1 MSSTTIGQEDVASG
15 ASSLGLS
22 AALTGCGLASTEL
35 TLEPGLA
42 SVKNLNLAL
51 GSTSA
56 EEKSLRDAVLAWV
69 GVDDYTENMS
79 GYKRG
84 EAGKVIWSWLG
95 LSGRPVIDLFSTEN
109 QNISI
114 PKRPESP
121 LFSMSTGRPVI
132 DLFSTENQN
141 ISIPKRPESPLFSMS
156 TGRPVI
162 DLFSTEN
169 QNISIPKR
177 PVIDLFST
185 ENQKISIPKRPES
198 PLFSTSTG
206 HEDIAIPKRSEI
218 NLFSTSTG
226 HQNIAPPKRP
236 ESPLFSTSTGH
247 QNIAIP
253 KRSEKNLSSTSTG
266 HQTTGPPKQQVTG
279 LAMSTYPA
287 IDLFSRLEDGFAMSK
302 HQEGEIDVFQNMGI
316 NQIRQD
322 MGWYAKTGPCSSE
335 HLPLH
340 RRHMVSS
347 GQDTIICAQYDA
359 LISELFGDAQ
369 RSKSGSA
376 QPQ

>member
-22 AALTGCGLASTEL
+22 AALTGCGLASGASSLGLSAALTGCGLASGASSLGLSAALTGCGLASTEL
-35 TLEPGLA
+35 SLEPGLA

-79 GYKRG
+79 GYERG

-109 QNISI
+109 QNITI
-114 PKRPESP
+114 PMRPESP
-121 LFSMSTGRPVI
+121 LFSTSTGRPVI

-141 ISIPKRPESPLFSMS
+141 I
-156 TGRPVI
+156 
-162 DLFSTEN
+162 
-169 QNISIPKR
+169 
-177 PVIDLFST
+177 
-185 ENQKISIPKRPES
+185 
-198 PLFSTSTG
+198 
-206 HEDIAIPKRSEI
+206 AIPKRLEI
-218 NLFSTSTG
+218 NPFSTSTG
-226 HQNIAPPKRP
+226 HQNIALPKRP
-236 ESPLFSTSTGH
+236 ETNLFPTSTGH
-247 QNIAIP
+247 QNIVVP
-253 KRSEKNLSSTSTG
+253 KRPEINLFPTSTG
-266 HQTTGPPKQQVTG
+266 HQTTDPPKQQVTG
-279 LAMSTYPA
+279 LVMSTYPA
-287 IDLFSRLEDGFAMSK
+287 IDLFSRLEVGIATSK
-302 HQEGEIDVFQNMGI
+302 HQEGEIDVFQTLGI

-322 MGWYAKTGPCSSE
+322 MGWYAETGLSLSK
-335 HLPLH
+335 HLPRH

-369 RSKSGSA
+369 RSKGGSA